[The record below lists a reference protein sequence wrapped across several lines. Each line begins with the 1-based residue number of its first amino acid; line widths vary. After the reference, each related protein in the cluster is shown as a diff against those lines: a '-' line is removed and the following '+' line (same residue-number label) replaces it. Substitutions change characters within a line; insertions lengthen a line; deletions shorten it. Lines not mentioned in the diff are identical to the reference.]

1 VDIRQ
6 LRYFIAVAR
15 SGSLTAA
22 SQSLRV
28 SQPALGYQIKKL
40 EDLLDVD
47 LFARH
52 SRGVAL
58 TEAGRK
64 LLRHAEAIVER
75 IRSAEEAMRPFQ
87 KKLSGDLSLG
97 VTPTSGR
104 ILAPEI
110 LSRCAEETRLRVA
123 VYQAMSHD
131 LLRRVEAGTLDLAF
145 CYDADDA
152 RKVNAI
158 RLYREKL
165 FLIGPPGIVDSN
177 KTVSFDELRQYPLLL
192 DNRFQVIRQRVER
205 VARKRA
211 IRLNV
216 MLEVEPINLKREML
230 IRNRCGTVVPYG
242 LFLDDIKAGQLN
254 AREIARP
261 ALIQSLHLIY
271 RRNLN
276 EAVAKFIVTIVKV
289 TVARKIAEGAL
300 HWESP

>member
-40 EDLLDVD
+40 EDLLEVD

-52 SRGVAL
+52 SRGVQL
-58 TEAGRK
+58 TEAGAK
-64 LLRHAEAIVER
+64 LLRHAETIVER

-87 KKLSGDLSLG
+87 KKLAGDLSLG
-97 VTPTSGR
+97 VTPTPGR
-104 ILAPEI
+104 ILAPDI
-110 LSRCAEETRLRVA
+110 LSLCAEETRLRVA

-131 LLRRVEAGTLDLAF
+131 LMRRVEAGRLDLAF
-145 CYDADDA
+145 CYDADEA
-152 RKVNAI
+152 KKVHSI
-158 RLYREKL
+158 RLYRERL
-165 FLIGPPGIVDSN
+165 FLVGPPGIVDSN
-177 KTVSFDELRQYPLLL
+177 ATISFDKLRQYPLLL

-205 VARKRA
+205 VARQRGIK
-211 IRLNV
+211 LNV
-216 MLEVEPINLKREML
+216 TLEVEPINLKREMI
-230 IRNRCGTVVPYG
+230 IRNRCCTVVPYG
-242 LFLDDIKAGQLN
+242 LFFDEIRAKQLN

-261 ALIQSLHLIY
+261 ALAQSLYLIF

-276 EAVAKFIVTIVKV
+276 VTIKKFMATIAKAVVAK
-289 TVARKIAEGAL
+289 KIAEGTL
-300 HWESP
+300 RWESP